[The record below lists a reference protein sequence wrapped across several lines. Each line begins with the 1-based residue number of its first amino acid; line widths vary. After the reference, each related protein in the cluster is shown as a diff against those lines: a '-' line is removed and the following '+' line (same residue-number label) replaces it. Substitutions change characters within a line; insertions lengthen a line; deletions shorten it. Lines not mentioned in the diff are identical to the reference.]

1 MNTIKFTNY
10 NAHGVPQNIILKKST
25 SDSEIVEVLDKVRYT
40 RYYDKHDKKYN
51 SFKKFFKI
59 NNENYI

>member
-40 RYYDKHDKKYN
+40 RY
-51 SFKKFFKI
+51 
-59 NNENYI
+59 